1 MNVIGVIEAVPPTVW
16 GFLVGSLVTVIGV
29 ALTNASNT
37 KRLRLQHAH
46 ERELDARARDLSM
59 RRDVYLNAFEA
70 MATGM
75 TTVGS
80 FGELEIPFQ
89 DLMRQYMGK
98 AGAMGKITIVG
109 REETIRAVADFEQA
123 LTGAFMRLSGQRNA
137 VDQLYRRTHAI
148 EAKLEATA
156 QEQERLVTHLER
168 SAEHDGDRDLL
179 RRSLEHEQRREAELR
194 SELQTV
200 EAAFH
205 PSMMDLIR
213 TSMQEVAALDTMIV
227 PVVSSVRKE
236 LGLPF
241 DDAFYLNLIRSGH
254 AQRAEQF
261 EGFFQESLAAMQ
273 GADPG
278 GGTSFTETAP
288 REGTRSAGGA

>member
-1 MNVIGVIEAVPPTVW
+1 MGLIAFMEAVPPTVW
-16 GFLVGSLVTVIGV
+16 GFLVGSFITVVGV

-80 FGELEIPFQ
+80 FGELDIPFQ

-123 LTGAFMRLSGQRNA
+123 LTGAFMRLSGQRNG
-137 VDQLYRRTHAI
+137 VDQLYRRTR
-148 EAKLEATA
+148 ELEVKLDASA
-156 QEQERLVTHLER
+156 QEQERLATLLER
-168 SAEHDGDRDLL
+168 ADGGERAALQ
-179 RRSLEHEQRREAELR
+179 RSLEHERRRSKELR
-194 SELQTV
+194 AEQAEV
-200 EAAFH
+200 EVAFN
-205 PSMMDLIR
+205 PAMMGLIR
-213 TSMQEVAALDTMIV
+213 NSMQEVANLDTMIV
-227 PVVSSVRKE
+227 PVVRCVRNE

-241 DDAFYLNLIRSGH
+241 DDAFYLQLIRAGH
-254 AQRAEQF
+254 EQRVESF
-261 EGFFQESLAAMQ
+261 EGFLQESL
-273 GADPG
+273 
-278 GGTSFTETAP
+278 GTPNTARP
-288 REGTRSAGGA
+288 DEA

>member
-1 MNVIGVIEAVPPTVW
+1 MGLIAFMEAVPPTVW
-16 GFLVGSLVTVIGV
+16 GFLVGSFITVVGV

-80 FGELEIPFQ
+80 FGELDIPFQ
-89 DLMRQYMGK
+89 ELMRQYMGK

-123 LTGAFMRLSGQRNA
+123 LTGAFIRLSGQRNG
-137 VDQLYRRTHAI
+137 VDQLYRRTH
-148 EAKLEATA
+148 ELETKLEASA
-156 QEQERLVTHLER
+156 KEQERLTTLIER
-168 SAEHDGDRDLL
+168 GEGSERASLQ
-179 RRSLEHEQRREAELR
+179 RSLEYERRRTKELR
-194 SELQTV
+194 AEQEEV
-200 EAAFH
+200 EAAFN
-205 PSMMDLIR
+205 PAMMVLIR
-213 TSMQEVAALDTMIV
+213 NSMQEVAELDTMIV
-227 PVVSSVRKE
+227 PVVRCVRNG

-241 DDAFYLNLIRSGH
+241 DDAFYLQLIRTGH
-254 AQRAEQF
+254 EERAKSF
-261 EGFFQESLAAMQ
+261 EGFLQTSLGTPDAARFEE
-273 GADPG
+273 A
-278 GGTSFTETAP
+278 
-288 REGTRSAGGA
+288 

>member
-1 MNVIGVIEAVPPTVW
+1 MMALVAFMEAVPATVW

-59 RRDVYLNAFEA
+59 RRDVYLAALEA

-137 VDQLYRRTHAI
+137 VDQLFKRTRAL
-148 EAKLEATA
+148 EAKLETTT
-156 QEQERLVTHLER
+156 QEQERLATLLEC
-168 SAEHDGDRDLL
+168 SSEDDGDGARL

-194 SELQTV
+194 TELHTA

-205 PSMMDLIR
+205 PGMMDLIR

-261 EGFFQESLAAMQ
+261 EGFLEASLAAMQ
-273 GADPG
+273 GAQH
-278 GGTSFTETAP
+278 GTEAGEAAP
-288 REGTRSAGGA
+288 PDEPRDSGDA

>member
-1 MNVIGVIEAVPPTVW
+1 MMGLVAFMEAVPATVW

-59 RRDVYLNAFEA
+59 RRDVYLAAFEA

-80 FGELEIPFQ
+80 FGELDIPFQ
-89 DLMRQYMGK
+89 DLMRQYMSK

-137 VDQLYRRTHAI
+137 VDQLFQRTRAL
-148 EAKLEATA
+148 ETKLEATT
-156 QEQERLVTHLER
+156 QEQERLSSMLER
-168 SAEHDGDRDLL
+168 NTGDDGERDQL
-179 RRSLEHEQRREAELR
+179 RRMLAYEQRREAELR
-194 SELQTV
+194 SELQAV

-205 PSMMDLIR
+205 PGMMDLIR
-213 TSMQEVAALDTMIV
+213 TSMQEVAELDTRIV
-227 PVVSSVRKE
+227 PVVSCVRTE

-261 EGFFQESLAAMQ
+261 EGFLQASLAAMQ
-273 GADPG
+273 GAQDDA
-278 GGTSFTETAP
+278 GTSDTESP
-288 REGTRSAGGA
+288 DEVRRTRDA

>member
-1 MNVIGVIEAVPPTVW
+1 MGLIAFMEAVPATVW
-16 GFLVGSLVTVIGV
+16 GFLVGSFITVIGV

-80 FGELEIPFQ
+80 FGELDIPFQ

-123 LTGAFMRLSGQRNA
+123 LTGAFMRLSGQRNG
-137 VDQLYRRTHAI
+137 VDQLYRRTREL
-148 EAKLEATA
+148 EAKLEASVH
-156 QEQERLVTHLER
+156 EQERLATLLERADGGDQVALER
-168 SAEHDGDRDLL
+168 SLEYERRRTRQL
-179 RRSLEHEQRREAELR
+179 RTEQ
-194 SELQTV
+194 QDV
-200 EAAFH
+200 EAAFN
-205 PSMMDLIR
+205 PAMMGLIR
-213 TSMQEVAALDTMIV
+213 NSMQEVAELDTMIV
-227 PVVSSVRKE
+227 PVVRCVRNE
-236 LGLPF
+236 LGLAF
-241 DDAFYLNLIRSGH
+241 DDAFYLQLIRAGH
-254 AQRAEQF
+254 EERAKSF
-261 EGFFQESLAAMQ
+261 EGFLQASL
-273 GADPG
+273 
-278 GGTSFTETAP
+278 GTPDVEQSD
-288 REGTRSAGGA
+288 EG